1 MNIHP
6 NTFSPDEADIIDSFN
21 SQVESIYHSFYQ
33 FIFEY
38 EKYMKSEQEYHC
50 NEKGATIR
58 ITMVEMHTLLY
69 IFQHPGCSP
78 SDISSYWGDD
88 LKLPISTILKDLSN
102 TTPPMIESYKASTL
116 KEFGHSP
123 QPGQRKG
130 LFCTEAGRETA
141 LYHMKY
147 DIEETQKTRRT
158 LLAHLQ
164 QRQPDITESD
174 IDRFFS
180 IIPEYAVL
188 TKAGFSE

>member
-1 MNIHP
+1 MNNRP
-6 NTFSPDEADIIDSFN
+6 NTLSPGEADIVKFYN
-21 SQVESIYHSFYQ
+21 LRVEAIYHSFYQ
-33 FIFEY
+33 FVFEY
-38 EKYMKSEQEYHC
+38 EKYMKSEREYHC
-50 NEKGATIR
+50 SENGTTIR
-58 ITMVEMHTLLY
+58 VTMIEMHSLLY

-88 LKLPISTILKDLSN
+88 LKFPISTILKDLSN

-116 KEFGHSP
+116 KELGHSP

-130 LFCTEAGRETA
+130 LFCTEAGREAA

-147 DIEETQKTRRT
+147 DIEETQKTRRE
-158 LLAHLQ
+158 LLALLQ
-164 QRQPDITESD
+164 QRQPDITEAD

-180 IIPEYAVL
+180 IIPEYAAL